1 MKKNYHRKYG
11 LLCLIMLSALMGFA
25 QSGSISGRATDED
38 KQALPGVTIMLEGTS
53 KGTTTDGNGDF
64 KIAGISP
71 GTYTVRAQYVGYV
84 TQQNIITV
92 ESGNVAVNFNL
103 KTEAT
108 ALGEI
113 VVIGY
118 GTQRKKD
125 LTGSVATVTAK
136 EFNKGSLTTPEQLIS
151 GKVAGVQIISSGGAP
166 GAGNTIRIR
175 GGASLNSS
183 NDPLIVI
190 DGVPVDNR
198 GIAGVSNPLSV
209 INPNDIESFSILKD
223 ASAAAIYGSRASN
236 GVIIITTKKGA
247 AGGKLKVNFNS
258 IQSVS
263 NKTGI
268 VDVLTGDEYR
278 AALTQYLDKTEADPA
293 ARQAKLGLMGT
304 ANTNWQNEIY
314 QAAFKTDNTVSLS
327 GGVKGLPYRLSI
339 GYLNENGILKTSNF
353 DRVTGALNLSPK
365 FFDNHL
371 SVNANFKGT
380 LTKSR
385 FANTAAVGAATAFN
399 PTQPVHVAAYDPD
412 QPLSATNTNLGGYFE
427 WVDDKG
433 VPLQLAG
440 KNPLSILEQEN
451 NTGYANRSI
460 GNVQLD
466 YKFHFLPE
474 LHANLNVGYDVS
486 KSHGTDILPPTMA
499 AVYSLKGTTSK
510 YWQNKQ
516 NKLMDFY
523 FNYVKDIT
531 RISSR
536 IDATAGYSYQDWIRD
551 EPAVEYVS
559 GIGNDPKRNPTKTQN
574 TLISYF
580 GRLNYTFMD
589 RYVLTGTIRTDGSS
603 RFSPENRWGVFPS
616 GAVAWDIKQEPFIKT
631 SKAVSQ
637 LKLRIGYGKTG
648 QQDVTDNDYPYLA
661 GYNRSDDATTYPFG
675 NTYYNLL
682 RPNAYDQNIKW
693 EETSTFNTGIDFGF
707 VNGRISGSVDYF
719 FRKTNDLISRVVTST
734 GSNFSNFILTNVGD
748 MENKG
753 IEFNLNLIPIQSKD
767 FNWDLNFNAT
777 HYNNKITNLTLSG
790 IDDPKSPGTPA
801 GSTSFTGTS
810 LQYHKVGYAPFTYYV
825 KKQKY
830 DDKGKPIEGAYED
843 VNGNGTVEETDF
855 YHDKSP
861 NPTVLLGM
869 SSNLSYKKLSLG
881 FTMRA
886 NLGAYNYNSVAA
898 NMGYGDALSFANF
911 LGNASS
917 SINKSGFLHNQQV
930 SDFYIEKA
938 SFLRMDNINLAYSFG
953 KVGKLTD
960 LTLSANVQNVF
971 VITGYSGLD
980 PEVYKGIDNNFYPRP
995 RIYSLGI
1002 NLGL

>member
-1 MKKNYHRKYG
+1 
-11 LLCLIMLSALMGFA
+11 MGFA

-53 KGTTTDGNGDF
+53 QGTTTDGNGNF
-64 KIAGISP
+64 KITGIAP
-71 GTYTVRAQYVGYV
+71 GTYTVRAQFVGYV
-84 TQQNIITV
+84 TQQTSINVST
-92 ESGNVAVNFNL
+92 GNVAVNFSL
-103 KTEAT
+103 KTETT
-108 ALGEI
+108 ALGEV

-236 GVIIITTKKGA
+236 GVIIITTKKGS
-247 AGGKLKVNFNS
+247 AGGKLKVNINS

-278 AALTQYLDKTEADPA
+278 TAFTQYLDKTETDPA

-327 GGVKGLPYRLSI
+327 GGIKGLPYRLSI

-385 FANTAAVGAATAFN
+385 FANTAAVGAATSFN

-412 QPLSATNTNLGGYFE
+412 QPLSGTNTNLGGYFE

-499 AVYSLKGTTSK
+499 SVYTLKGTTSK

-559 GIGNDPKRNPTKTQN
+559 GLGNDPKRNPTKTQN

-616 GAVAWDIKQEPFIKT
+616 GAVAWDIKQEPFIKA

-637 LKLRIGYGKTG
+637 LKLRVGYGKTG

-693 EETSTFNTGIDFGF
+693 EETTTFNTGIDFGF
-707 VNGRISGSVDYF
+707 VNGRVNGSVDYF
-719 FRKTNDLISRVVTST
+719 IRKTNDLISRVVTST

-748 MENKG
+748 MESKG
-753 IEFNLNLIPIQSKD
+753 IEFNLNLIPVQSKD

-810 LQYHKVGYAPFTYYV
+810 LQYHKVGYPPFTYYV

-855 YHDKSP
+855 YHHKSP

-869 SSNLSYKKLSLG
+869 SSNLNYKKWSLG

-886 NLGAYNYNSVAA
+886 NLGAYNYNSIAA
-898 NMGYGDALSFANF
+898 NTGYGDALSFANF
-911 LGNASS
+911 LANASS

-930 SDFYIEKA
+930 SDYYIEKA
-938 SFLRMDNINLAYSFG
+938 SFLRMDNLNLAYSFG

-971 VITGYSGLD
+971 VVTGYSGLD

>member
-53 KGTTTDGNGDF
+53 QGTTTDGNGDF
-64 KIAGISP
+64 KITGIAP
-71 GTYTVRAQYVGYV
+71 GTYTVRAQFVGYV
-84 TQQNIITV
+84 TQQTSINVST
-92 ESGNVAVNFNL
+92 GNVAINFSL
-103 KTEAT
+103 KTETT
-108 ALGEI
+108 ALGEV

-236 GVIIITTKKGA
+236 GVIIITTKKGS
-247 AGGKLKVNFNS
+247 AGGKLKVNINS

-278 AALTQYLDKTEADPA
+278 TAFTQYLDKTETDPA

-327 GGVKGLPYRLSI
+327 GGIKGLPYRLSI

-385 FANTAAVGAATAFN
+385 FANTAAVGAATSFN
-399 PTQPVHVAAYDPD
+399 PTQPVHVAAYNPD
-412 QPLSATNTNLGGYFE
+412 QPLSGTNTNLGGYFE

-499 AVYSLKGTTSK
+499 SVYTLKGTTSK

-559 GIGNDPKRNPTKTQN
+559 GLGNDPKRNPTKTQN

-616 GAVAWDIKQEPFIKT
+616 GAVAWDIKQEPFIKA

-637 LKLRIGYGKTG
+637 LKLRVGYGKTG

-693 EETSTFNTGIDFGF
+693 EETTTFNTGIDFGF
-707 VNGRISGSVDYF
+707 VNGRVNGSVDYF
-719 FRKTNDLISRVVTST
+719 IRKTNDLISRVVTST

-748 MENKG
+748 MESKG
-753 IEFNLNLIPIQSKD
+753 IEFNLNLIPVQSKD

-810 LQYHKVGYAPFTYYV
+810 LQYHKVGYPPFTYYV

-855 YHDKSP
+855 YHHKSP

-869 SSNLSYKKLSLG
+869 SSNLNYKKWSLG

-886 NLGAYNYNSVAA
+886 NLGAYNYNSIAA
-898 NMGYGDALSFANF
+898 NTGYGDALSFANF
-911 LGNASS
+911 LANASS

-930 SDFYIEKA
+930 SDYYIEKA
-938 SFLRMDNINLAYSFG
+938 SFLRMDNLNLAYSFG

-971 VITGYSGLD
+971 VVTGYSGLD

>member
-1 MKKNYHRKYG
+1 MKKYHYRKYG
-11 LLCLIMLSALMGFA
+11 LLCLLLLPALMGFA
-25 QSGSISGRATDED
+25 QTGSISGKASDED
-38 KQALPGVTIMLEGTS
+38 KQALPGVTIMLEGTTI
-53 KGTTTDGNGDF
+53 GTTTGANGDF
-64 KIAGISP
+64 TISGIKP

-84 TQQNIITV
+84 TQQSPITIGT
-92 ESGNVAVNFNL
+92 GNTTINFVL
-103 KTEAT
+103 KSEAT
-108 ALGEI
+108 ALNEV

-125 LTGSVATVTAK
+125 VTGAIATVTAK
-136 EFNKGSLTTPEQLIS
+136 DFNKGSITSPEQLIS

-166 GAGNTIRIR
+166 GAGTTIRIR

-198 GIAGVSNPLSV
+198 GIAGVSNPLSL
-209 INPNDIESFSILKD
+209 INPNDIESFTILKD
-223 ASAAAIYGSRASN
+223 ASASAIYGSRASN
-236 GVIIITTKKGA
+236 GVIIITTKKGSS
-247 AGGKLKVNFNS
+247 GGPLKVNFNS

-263 NKTGI
+263 TKTGT
-268 VDVLTGDEYR
+268 VDVLSGDEYR
-278 AALTQYLDKTEADPA
+278 SALTQYLDKTEADPA
-293 ARQAKLGLMGT
+293 ARQAKLGLMGK

-314 QAAFKTDNTVSLS
+314 QTAFKTDNTVSLS
-327 GGVKGLPYRLSI
+327 GGVKGLPYRLSV
-339 GYLNENGILKTSNF
+339 GYLNEEGILKTSNF
-353 DRVTGALNLSPK
+353 DRVSGALNLSPT

-371 SVNANFKGT
+371 KVNANLKGT

-385 FANTAAVGAATAFN
+385 FANTAAVGAAVAFD
-399 PTQPVHVAAYDPD
+399 PTQSVHVAPYDPD
-412 QPLSATNTNLGGYFE
+412 KPLSATNTNLGGYYE

-460 GNVQLD
+460 GNIQLD
-466 YKFHFLPE
+466 YKMHFLPE

-499 AVYSLKGTTSK
+499 AVYTLKGTTSQ

-523 FNYVKDIT
+523 LNYVKDLT
-531 RISSR
+531 QISSR
-536 IDATAGYSYQDWIRD
+536 IDATAGYSYQDWIRE
-551 EPAVEYVS
+551 EPAVVYVS
-559 GIGNDPKRNPTKTQN
+559 GIGNDPLRNPTKTRN

-580 GRLNYTFMD
+580 GRVNYTFMD
-589 RYVLTGTIRTDGSS
+589 RYVITGTIRTDGSS

-616 GAVAWDIKQEPFIKT
+616 GAVAWDIKQEPFLMA

-637 LKLRIGYGKTG
+637 LKLRAGYGKTG
-648 QQDVTDNDYPYLA
+648 QQDVSDNDFPYLA
-661 GYNRSDDATTYPFG
+661 GYNRSDDATSYPFG
-675 NTYYNLL
+675 SIWYNLL

-693 EETSTFNTGIDFGF
+693 EETGTFNVGIDFGF
-707 VNGRISGSVDYF
+707 MDGRISGSVDYF
-719 FRKTNDLISRVVTST
+719 SRKTSDLISRVVTST

-748 MENKG
+748 MQNKG
-753 IEFNLNLIPIQSKD
+753 IEFNLNVIPVKTKD
-767 FNWDLNFNAT
+767 VHWDVNFNAT
-777 HYNNKITNLTLSG
+777 HYDNKITNLTLSG
-790 IDDPKSPGTPA
+790 KDDPKSPGTAA
-801 GSTSFTGTS
+801 GATSFTGTS
-810 LQYHKVGYAPFTYYV
+810 LQYHKVGYAPYTYYV
-825 KKQKY
+825 KKQVY
-830 DDKGKPIEGAYED
+830 DDKGKPIEGSYAD
-843 VNGNGTVEETDF
+843 VDGNGVVDEKDF
-855 YHDKSP
+855 YHYKSP
-861 NPTVLLGM
+861 NPTMLLGL
-869 SSNLSYKKLSLG
+869 SSNLSYKKISLG

-886 NLGAYNYNSVAA
+886 NLGAYNYNSIAA

-917 SINKSGFLHNQQV
+917 SINKTGFLHNQQF
-930 SDFYIEKA
+930 SDYYIEKA

-953 KVGKLTD
+953 KIGKQVD

-971 VITGYSGLD
+971 VVTSYSGLD

-1002 NLGL
+1002 NLGF

>member
-53 KGTTTDGNGDF
+53 QGTTTDGNGNF
-64 KIAGISP
+64 KITGIAP
-71 GTYTVRAQYVGYV
+71 GTYTVRAQFVGYV
-84 TQQNIITV
+84 TQQTSINVST
-92 ESGNVAVNFNL
+92 GNVAINFSL
-103 KTEAT
+103 KTETT
-108 ALGEI
+108 ALGEV

-236 GVIIITTKKGA
+236 GVIIITTKKGS
-247 AGGKLKVNFNS
+247 AGGKLKVNINS

-278 AALTQYLDKTEADPA
+278 TAFTQYLDKTETDPA

-327 GGVKGLPYRLSI
+327 GGIKGLPYRLSI

-385 FANTAAVGAATAFN
+385 FANTAAVGAATSFN
-399 PTQPVHVAAYDPD
+399 PTQPVHVAAYDPN
-412 QPLSATNTNLGGYFE
+412 QPLSGTNTNLGGYFE

-499 AVYSLKGTTSK
+499 SVYTLKGTTSK

-559 GIGNDPKRNPTKTQN
+559 GLGNDPKRNPTKTQN

-616 GAVAWDIKQEPFIKT
+616 GAVAWDIKQEPFIKA

-637 LKLRIGYGKTG
+637 LKLRVGYGKTG

-693 EETSTFNTGIDFGF
+693 EETTTFNTGIDFGF
-707 VNGRISGSVDYF
+707 VNGRVNGSVDYF
-719 FRKTNDLISRVVTST
+719 IRKTNDLISRVVTST

-748 MENKG
+748 MESKG
-753 IEFNLNLIPIQSKD
+753 IEFNLNLIPVQSKD

-810 LQYHKVGYAPFTYYV
+810 LQYHKVGYPPFTYYV

-855 YHDKSP
+855 YHHKSP

-869 SSNLSYKKLSLG
+869 SSNLNYKKWSLG

-886 NLGAYNYNSVAA
+886 NLGAYNYNSIAA
-898 NMGYGDALSFANF
+898 NTGYGDALSFANF
-911 LGNASS
+911 LANASS

-930 SDFYIEKA
+930 SDYYIEKA
-938 SFLRMDNINLAYSFG
+938 SFLRMDNLNLAYSFG

-971 VITGYSGLD
+971 VVTGYSGLD

>member
-53 KGTTTDGNGDF
+53 QGTTTDGNGNF
-64 KIAGISP
+64 KITGIAP
-71 GTYTVRAQYVGYV
+71 GTYTVRAQFVGYV
-84 TQQNIITV
+84 TQQTSINVST
-92 ESGNVAVNFNL
+92 GNVAVNFSL
-103 KTEAT
+103 KTETT
-108 ALGEI
+108 ALGEV

-236 GVIIITTKKGA
+236 GVIIITTKKGS
-247 AGGKLKVNFNS
+247 AGGKLKVNINS

-278 AALTQYLDKTEADPA
+278 TAFTQYLDKTETDPA

-327 GGVKGLPYRLSI
+327 GGIKGLPYRLSI

-385 FANTAAVGAATAFN
+385 FANTAAVGAATSFN

-412 QPLSATNTNLGGYFE
+412 QPLSGTNTNLGGYFE

-499 AVYSLKGTTSK
+499 SVYTLKGTTSK

-559 GIGNDPKRNPTKTQN
+559 GLGNDPKRNPTKTQN

-616 GAVAWDIKQEPFIKT
+616 GAVAWDIKQEPFIKA

-637 LKLRIGYGKTG
+637 LKLRVGYGKTG

-693 EETSTFNTGIDFGF
+693 EETTTFNTGIDFGF
-707 VNGRISGSVDYF
+707 VNGRVNGSVDYF
-719 FRKTNDLISRVVTST
+719 IRKTNDLISRVVTST

-748 MENKG
+748 MESKG
-753 IEFNLNLIPIQSKD
+753 IEFNLNLIPVQSKD

-810 LQYHKVGYAPFTYYV
+810 LQYHKVGYPPFTYYV

-855 YHDKSP
+855 YHHKSP

-869 SSNLSYKKLSLG
+869 SSNLNYKKWSLG

-886 NLGAYNYNSVAA
+886 NLGAYNYNSIAA
-898 NMGYGDALSFANF
+898 NTGYGDALSFANF
-911 LGNASS
+911 LANASS

-930 SDFYIEKA
+930 SDYYIEKA
-938 SFLRMDNINLAYSFG
+938 SFLRMDNLNLAYSFG

-971 VITGYSGLD
+971 VVTGYSGLD